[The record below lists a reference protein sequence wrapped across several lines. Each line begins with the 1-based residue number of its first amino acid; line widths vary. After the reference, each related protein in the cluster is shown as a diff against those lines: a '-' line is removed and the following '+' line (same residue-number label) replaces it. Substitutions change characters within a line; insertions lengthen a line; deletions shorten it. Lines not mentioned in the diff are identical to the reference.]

1 MPAYLS
7 NEEIFPNFQSK
18 PHLVQLDAISSGPV
32 TYYLGEGKAVPKP
45 VYTWWLNIDSDT
57 VFILL
62 GFFLCFYSLTKRIIL
77 LENAHMLI
85 FRLYH

>member
-45 VYTWWLNIDSDT
+45 VYT
-57 VFILL
+57 
-62 GFFLCFYSLTKRIIL
+62 
-77 LENAHMLI
+77 
-85 FRLYH
+85 